1 MNECPSVSSAQ
12 SSAGRFRRGLP
23 ALAVLLALSVLTLG
37 AASFLRKMESFQPI
51 GFQAH
56 HDRGV
61 WRVES
66 VADPSTG
73 LQPDDQILA
82 VNQNSPDTSRE
93 LATNL
98 RSKAQSEVVVLR
110 NGDLQTLTYDRPA
123 LDLDLPYLI
132 LALIGFGYLA
142 IGLFT
147 LMRDS
152 RPPAALFFLWTLVS
166 SAVYMIT
173 PAAPLDA
180 LGKTL
185 YVVEELGR
193 LLLPPLTLQ
202 LFLIFPSPL
211 NPWKRFRPW
220 RSLLYVPAA
229 FLLLVQ
235 ADLIFFHGAL
245 LAGNDLGAAIQTAD
259 RLELYHLVV
268 FAALAVAVL
277 AHRLRR
283 ETQPEQRRQI
293 SWITIGLAGG
303 YAPFILL
310 YVAPLAA
317 GVHTPE
323 LLNAFAVL
331 PLGLVPLT
339 FAYAILRYRL
349 WDIGG
354 IVRNGVSIAVTVLLG
369 VFSFS
374 IANLLISRA
383 IPPDLAMARQ
393 LIAFLTGIGIWA
405 VMVPTRRSISAAIE
419 RLQYGG
425 SFSKRRALRELGR
438 ELLHERDLN
447 ALGTHLVEHLSE
459 ALELERAA
467 LLLIVGQRL
476 QPLPQDSRIPRSLR
490 LDELEDEYWRRPV
503 SRLSGVAMPRRER
516 SAAQELF
523 LLGYRYVF
531 PLSVRKRRIG
541 ALLVSHKEQDTPLS
555 SADLEL
561 IRSLTQQ
568 TALAIENAT
577 LLDEVRQ
584 RLDQVVQLQ
593 EYTERILESSPAGIA
608 VLDRDDHILS
618 ANQAFAELVD
628 RRREAL
634 AGEPLTSLLH
644 LDSIPRPGEGLQEAH
659 VQMNGE
665 DRYLQLSAARLE
677 PGEDDAQSLLIV
689 QDVSDRVAMESALKE
704 RERLV
709 SLGMLAAG
717 VAHEV
722 NTPIT
727 GISSYAQMLLSETQQ
742 DDPRYDLLKKVE
754 KQTFRASRIVN
765 SLLDFS
771 RDRPQQK
778 RPLELTPI
786 IESAL
791 DLLTD
796 RVRKNGVEVNWSP
809 PTESIRVF
817 GEEGQVDQV
826 ITNLIAN
833 AVDAMPQGGA
843 LSLRV
848 EADDQWIRVTVQDTG
863 AGMTAD
869 QLEKIFQPFFSTK
882 RGQGGT
888 GLGLS
893 ISYNIVKRLGG
904 EIRVV
909 SEPGEGSRFI
919 LELPR
924 HS

>member
-1 MNECPSVSSAQ
+1 MNKAPIVTSSQ
-12 SSAGRFRRGLP
+12 GPGGRFRRGLSTV
-23 ALAVLLALSVLTLG
+23 AVLLAVGVLTLA
-37 AASFLRKMESFQPI
+37 AASFLRKLDTFQPI
-51 GFQAH
+51 GFQAAR
-56 HDRGV
+56 DRGV
-61 WRVES
+61 WRVGTVTDS
-66 VADPSTG
+66 ATG
-73 LQPDDQILA
+73 LKPGDEILA
-82 VNQNSPDTSRE
+82 VNQNAPNNHRE
-93 LATNL
+93 LDSSL
-98 RSKAQSEVVVLR
+98 RARQQSELVVLR
-110 NGDLQTLTYDRPA
+110 DGSLNTITYQRPA

-132 LALIGFGYLA
+132 LALIGLGYLT

-147 LMRDS
+147 LLRDG

-173 PAAPLDA
+173 PGAPMDA
-180 LGKTL
+180 LGKAL

-193 LLLPPLTLQ
+193 LVLPPLTLQ
-202 LFLIFPSPL
+202 LFLVFPNPL
-211 NPWKRFRPW
+211 GTWRRLRPW

-229 FLLLVQ
+229 FLALLQV
-235 ADLIFFHGAL
+235 DLIFFRGVP
-245 LAGNDLGAAIQTAD
+245 LAGSDLGAAIRTAD

-268 FAALAVAVL
+268 FAAAAVAVL
-277 AHRLRR
+277 MHRWRR

-303 YAPFILL
+303 YAPFAIL
-310 YVAPLAA
+310 YVAPLAV

-323 LLNAFAVL
+323 LLNALAVL

-349 WDIGG
+349 WDIGS
-354 IVRNGVSIAVTVLLG
+354 IVRNGVSISVTVLLG
-369 VFSFS
+369 VFSFT
-374 IANLLISRA
+374 IANLVISRA

-425 SFSKRRALRELGR
+425 SFAKRRALRELGR

-459 ALELERAA
+459 ALELEAAA
-467 LLLIVGQRL
+467 LLLLVGDRL
-476 QPLPQDSRIPRSLR
+476 QPVPQDSKLPESLR
-490 LDELEDEYWRRPV
+490 LDELADDLWHRPV
-503 SRLSGVAMPRRER
+503 GRLSGVAIPRAER

-523 LLGYRYVF
+523 ALGYRYVF
-531 PLSVRKRRIG
+531 PLSVRDKRIG
-541 ALLVSHKEQDTPLS
+541 ALLVGHKDEDTPLS
-555 SADLEL
+555 TADLEL

-584 RLDQVVQLQ
+584 RLSQVVQLQ

-608 VLDRDDHILS
+608 VLDRDDRILS
-618 ANQAFAELVD
+618 ANNAFAELVGKD
-628 RRREAL
+628 RTSL
-634 AGEPLTSLLH
+634 AGMELRDLLH
-644 LDSIPRPGEGLQEAH
+644 VDSTPRPGEGLQEAH
-659 VQMNGE
+659 VHGDDG

-677 PGEDDAQSLLIV
+677 PGKDDAQSLLIV

-704 RERLV
+704 RERLA

-727 GISSYAQMLLSETQQ
+727 GISSYAQMLLSETQP
-742 DDPRYDLLKKVE
+742 DDPRYELLEKVE

-771 RDRPQQK
+771 RDRPQEK
-778 RPLELTPI
+778 RALELAPI

-791 DLLTD
+791 ELLAD
-796 RVRKNGVEVNWSP
+796 RIRKNGVDVEWTP
-809 PTESIRVF
+809 PSESIKVF
-817 GEEGQVDQV
+817 GEEGQIDQV
-826 ITNLIAN
+826 VTNLVAN
-833 AVDAMPQGGA
+833 AVDAMPQGGR

-848 EADDQWIRVTVQDTG
+848 EADRQWIRVTVEDTG
-863 AGMTAD
+863 DGIAP
-869 QLEKIFQPFFSTK
+869 QELEKIFQPFFSTK
-882 RGQGGT
+882 LGQGGT

-909 SEPGEGSRFI
+909 SEPGDGSRFI

-924 HS
+924 HA